1 MTAPMRP
8 WARGSSAGTTPGL
21 TSGYSPIDPSRLARH
36 GVCMTREKN
45 DEEKQIGIEPPHAT
59 KPFGIW

>member
-1 MTAPMRP
+1 LGERFLGPDHSRTHI
-8 WARGSSAGTTPGL
+8 
-21 TSGYSPIDPSRLARH
+21 GYSPIDPSRLARH